1 LNSAC
6 KTRGYAEHTPRLSNK
21 KVKLVDFNIRK
32 MDPLR
37 VCENFR
43 DLNVAA
49 TKDEY
54 LISVA
59 DVLVG
64 STSKNEIKFNEEMVI
79 WV

>member
-1 LNSAC
+1 
-6 KTRGYAEHTPRLSNK
+6 
-21 KVKLVDFNIRK
+21 
-32 MDPLR
+32 
-37 VCENFR
+37 
-43 DLNVAA
+43 LNVAA